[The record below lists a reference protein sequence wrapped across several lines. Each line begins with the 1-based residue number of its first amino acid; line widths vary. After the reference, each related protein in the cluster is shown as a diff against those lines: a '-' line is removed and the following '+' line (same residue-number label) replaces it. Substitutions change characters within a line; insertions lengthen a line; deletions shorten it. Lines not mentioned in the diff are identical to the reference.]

1 MNSEQHDDK
10 QTAAHDLQGDDAQD
24 RVLTAFRY
32 LEAVLCTDGSTYWQS
47 DPASQKTALEKW
59 AKDLGLQLEP
69 DAILPL
75 LKRGGQ
81 EHDIFEDETSQR
93 IFKVTRNGVFGLTP
107 GIDLALV
114 ASGSDARR
122 LHLWEATPFHY
133 LLRLHLQN
141 QLIPELNRLEGI
153 IQHNAELSIVISQPR
168 FDIIPVTEQEIDAWF
183 LAQGFRKVAS
193 ASYYR
198 ENDNLGIFDAH
209 DKNVLRSSLD
219 PSILIP
225 FDVIP
230 CHPEKGF
237 LGFIQS
243 ALAENLH
250 LQTERSTHT
259 TDR

>member
-1 MNSEQHDDK
+1 
-10 QTAAHDLQGDDAQD
+10 
-24 RVLTAFRY
+24 
-32 LEAVLCTDGSTYWQS
+32 
-47 DPASQKTALEKW
+47 
-59 AKDLGLQLEP
+59 
-69 DAILPL
+69 
-75 LKRGGQ
+75 
-81 EHDIFEDETSQR
+81 
-93 IFKVTRNGVFGLTP
+93 
-107 GIDLALV
+107 V

-153 IQHNAELSIVISQPR
+153 ILHNAELSIVISQPR

-183 LAQGFRKVAS
+183 LAQGFRKIAS

>member
-24 RVLTAFRY
+24 RVLTALRH

-47 DPASQKTALEKW
+47 DPASQKAALEKW

-81 EHDIFEDETSQR
+81 EHDIFEDEASQR
-93 IFKVTRNGVFGLTP
+93 IFKVTRNGFFDLPP

-114 ASGSDARR
+114 ASGSDDRR
-122 LHLWEATPFHY
+122 LHLWEATPYHY
-133 LLRLHLQN
+133 LQRLHLQN

-153 IQHNAELSIVISQPR
+153 ILHNAELSIVISQPR
-168 FDIIPVTEQEIDAWF
+168 FDILPVTEQEIDAWF
-183 LAQGFRKVAS
+183 LAQGFRKIAS

-237 LGFIQS
+237 LNFIQS
-243 ALAENLH
+243 ALAEKLH

-259 TDR
+259 TNR